1 MTVYTSTRLSDKS
14 VIVIVS
20 PTLIGLIS
28 KHRQSGCGANVTAI
42 SAIMTVGDGEKYL
55 ACPRCQSLVL
65 DKR

>member
-1 MTVYTSTRLSDKS
+1 MLASLHDCLY
-14 VIVIVS
+14 
-20 PTLIGLIS
+20 
-28 KHRQSGCGANVTAI
+28 KHKVDDDCILPYRQSGCGANVTAI